1 MSSRPFPYKKN
12 FMRNPVDIFRDL
24 LNHTIKVED
33 PKLNK
38 AFGKYVCDI
47 MYYKHDTGNML
58 VDDTDYEIDILSD
71 YYQEHV
77 RVKCKKLGRTSIY
90 DFWMNNPD
98 YFTRGLK
105 ELTDEAIRE
114 NIYNKAGA
122 KYECTQFKCT
132 VSKAVF
138 DMFKS
143 KNVLDFS
150 AGYGDRLLG
159 AIASESVETYLGYD
173 PNTKLKK
180 GHDSIIS
187 TLCPEANKNKKNF
200 KIIYEPFETAQLEG
214 QFDMV
219 FTSPPFFGL
228 EIYSLDSTQSTSN
241 YYSFNKWMRRF
252 LFKALDISW
261 NNIIE
266 GGYMAIYIG
275 NYKDVNIIEPM
286 NLYMEMK
293 KDSSYWGCL
302 SFSST
307 NTKKKRYIWVWQKAT
322 INKKDRVR
330 EANRIASSDYMF
342 LF

>member
-1 MSSRPFPYKKN
+1 MARPFPYKKN
-12 FMRNPVDIFRDL
+12 FMRDPVEIFKDL
-24 LNHTIKVED
+24 LDHTIKLED

-38 AFGKYVCDI
+38 PFGKYVCNI
-47 MYYKHDTGNML
+47 MYYKQETGNML

-77 RVKCKKLGRTSIY
+77 RVQCKKLGRSSIY
-90 DFWMNNPD
+90 DFWQSNPE
-98 YFTRGLK
+98 YFTKGLK
-105 ELTDEAIRE
+105 DLSDRSVREAIYE
-114 NIYNKAGA
+114 KAGK

-132 VSKAVF
+132 VSKAIF

-159 AIASESVETYLGYD
+159 AIAAETVETYLAYD
-173 PNTKLKK
+173 PNTKLKE
-180 GHDSIIS
+180 GHSAMIN
-187 TLCPEANKNKKNF
+187 TLCPIAEKNKKSY
-200 KIIYEPFETAQLEG
+200 KVIYEPFETAELEG

-228 EIYSLDSTQSTSN
+228 EIYSTDSTQSSSN
-241 YYSFNKWMRRF
+241 YYSFNKWMKRF
-252 LFKALDISW
+252 LFKALDKSW
-261 NNIIE
+261 NNLVE
-266 GGYMAIYIG
+266 EGYMAIYIG
-275 NYKDVNIIEPM
+275 NYENINIIEPM

-293 KDSSYWGCL
+293 NDSSYWGCL

-307 NTKKKRYIWVWQKAT
+307 NTKKRRYIWVWQKSTA
-322 INKKDRVR
+322 NKRDRIR
-330 EANRIASSDYMF
+330 DAKRLAESDYMF